1 MAANGMHGAFVW
13 HEVNT
18 KDPKKVKSFYTGLL
32 GWGSKDMDMG
42 PGGTYTVFT
51 KDGVDHGGLA
61 TMSGPQFKGVPPYW
75 LLYIGVDD
83 VDKATAKVKKLGG
96 SVQVEPMDI
105 PPGRFSV
112 VADPAGAVFGLFKG
126 SGQGM

>member
-13 HEVNT
+13 HEMNT
-18 KDPKKVKSFYTGLL
+18 SDSKKVKSFYTQLL

-42 PGGTYTVFT
+42 PSGTYTVFT
-51 KDGVDHGGLA
+51 KDGADHGGLA
-61 TMSGPQFKGVPPYW
+61 QMTGPQWKGVSPHW
-75 LLYIGVDD
+75 LTYIGVDD

-96 SVQVEPMDI
+96 TVKMEAIDI
-105 PPGRFSV
+105 PVGRFAV

>member
-1 MAANGMHGAFVW
+1 MAANGMQSAFVW

-18 KDPKKVKSFYTGLL
+18 TDAKKVKPFYTGLL
-32 GWGSKDMDMG
+32 GWGSKEMDMG
-42 PGGTYTVFT
+42 PGGKYTVFT
-51 KDGVDHGGLA
+51 KDGSDLGG
-61 TMSGPQFKGVPPYW
+61 MMQMNGPQFKGVPPHW
-75 LLYIGVDD
+75 LIYMGVDD

-96 SVQVEPMDI
+96 TVKMEPMDI
-105 PPGRFSV
+105 SAGRFAV